1 MILWPCSVSSRAMRA
16 IFRVADSSSF
26 ITLSDS
32 TPVLTI
38 AIVVAVFVRGAK
50 LRFNAVCKCLLPP
63 RLEKTGD
70 FWVILESRSGDGRV
84 SIDSVRISV
93 LGKAYINVPN
103 TFSPNGDGINE
114 VWKVVMSGL
123 ELDSYEVVVVDRGG
137 KEVFYSTDP
146 LEVWTGSTRNG
157 EYISSPSLFIYLVKL
172 KAKGS
177 TELKTYRGHIT
188 MVR

>member
-1 MILWPCSVSSRAMRA
+1 MRILL
-16 IFRVADSSSF
+16 FF
-26 ITLSDS
+26 
-32 TPVLTI
+32 
-38 AIVVAVFVRGAK
+38 
-50 LRFNAVCKCLLPP
+50 CLLFSIQVSAQKSGPD
-63 RLEKTGD
+63 ETGTAD
-70 FWVILESRSGDGRV
+70 ELAV
-84 SIDSVRISV
+84 
-93 LGKAYINVPN
+93 YIPN
-103 TFSPNGDGINE
+103 AFTPNGDGINE